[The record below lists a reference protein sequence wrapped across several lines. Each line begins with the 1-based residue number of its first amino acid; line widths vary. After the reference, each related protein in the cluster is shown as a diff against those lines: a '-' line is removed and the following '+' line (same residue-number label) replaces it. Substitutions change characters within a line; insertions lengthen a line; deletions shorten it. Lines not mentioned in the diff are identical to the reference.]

1 MLKRLLNVEIKKL
14 NKQYKMVINNT
25 EQFMNEIEMFDP
37 VSIFA
42 TYIFMYRNGYL
53 SYQKNFKYSFKTK
66 DIPYLLGI
74 DVIRGQ
80 AVCRSLAS
88 MLNNLYQ
95 EKGLN
100 SQTVCVYTTD
110 KPIQKMVHLNKTDLT
125 IEPAS
130 EQISKITSIITFIT
144 RTPNHMIN
152 LVDYENKRY
161 VLDPTN
167 DGVMYQDKYG
177 NFRLL
182 NNANYKMH
190 NCQFVTSIQTFL
202 DANQTIDKLHFNKE
216 TISFY
221 KYQKKYLQAL
231 KFCYQNKDLFEY
243 FYNQNEELYQEIY
256 KMSEKDYSLVKKPKN
271 F

>member
-1 MLKRLLNVEIKKL
+1 M
-14 NKQYKMVINNT
+14 
-25 EQFMNEIEMFDP
+25 
-37 VSIFA
+37 
-42 TYIFMYRNGYL
+42 
-53 SYQKNFKYSFKTK
+53 
-66 DIPYLLGI
+66 
-74 DVIRGQ
+74 
-80 AVCRSLAS
+80 
-88 MLNNLYQ
+88 
-95 EKGLN
+95 
-100 SQTVCVYTTD
+100 
-110 KPIQKMVHLNKTDLT
+110 
-125 IEPAS
+125 
-130 EQISKITSIITFIT
+130 
-144 RTPNHMIN
+144 
-152 LVDYENKRY
+152 
-161 VLDPTN
+161 LDPTN

-256 KMSEKDYSLVKKPKN
+256 KISEKDYSLVKKTKN